1 MGRLSGN
8 LGARV
13 NVIYVIYLSAK
24 YIYTIKNKFILFY
37 NFVKKNSIGIVSTVG
52 KEGEKSAVIMIRN
65 VRSFQLCQGVWSR
78 TLLIC
83 QYPL

>member
-1 MGRLSGN
+1 MGRLCGN
-8 LGARV
+8 LGA
-13 NVIYVIYLSAK
+13 NVIYLSAK
-24 YIYTIKNKFILFY
+24 YTIKKQFIPFY
-37 NFVKKNSIGIVSTVG
+37 NSRKKFNRKCIYC
-52 KEGEKSAVIMIRN
+52 KEGEKSPVIMIRN